1 MFLGGNP
8 NLVSVNNQFVTIG
21 SPLELSCNVS
31 GIAQHDIDMYHIA
44 NHTAHNVTNKRTDK
58 SVIAEFGSV
67 TRHDNFGWYCCCQ
80 GNCYNGSIGSVLV
93 FVGGMIFYFLTYY
106 HISNNIGGVMVS
118 VLTSSAIN
126 RWFEPLSS
134 RTIKLVR

>member
-44 NHTAHNVTNKRTDK
+44 NHTAKKTFN
-58 SVIAEFGSV
+58 E
-67 TRHDNFGWYCCCQ
+67 
-80 GNCYNGSIGSVLV
+80 
-93 FVGGMIFYFLTYY
+93 
-106 HISNNIGGVMVS
+106 
-118 VLTSSAIN
+118 IN
-126 RWFEPLSS
+126 
-134 RTIKLVR
+134 